1 MNGAPRVAAARTR
14 LVVDV
19 AIAAGAFGV
28 GLAGHLAAR
37 RDPSIEAAPFGWLI
51 VCFSAVAAALLAL
64 RRRRPLT
71 MIGLIAVVV
80 LMAGVVGD
88 PSLFSAQIALELA
101 IASHAVGSWSSY
113 RRRGFATVV
122 LLATLLALGAIHDSG
137 VLAGSAFVG
146 ALIGLPYTVG
156 IAVRGRR
163 LYLEAVEDRLAQ
175 AERERD
181 ERAGRAVAEER
192 ARLAREL
199 HDVIAHH
206 VSLIGV
212 QAGAARVAARADSA
226 ALDGALRSIESS
238 SREAI
243 VELRRVLSV
252 LGPAGDGEQLA
263 PTPDL
268 DRLDRLCASWQ
279 EAGIDV
285 EFVLATDDDAPLA
298 PVGPDLALCCYRIVE
313 EALTNVSRH
322 SRAHR
327 AHVSVVVGRESV
339 RITVADDGP
348 SIDGRTGGTGRGLWG
363 MRQRV
368 ALFAGEFDADPT
380 ESGGFRVHAVL
391 RVGS

>member
-1 MNGAPRVAAARTR
+1 M
-14 LVVDV
+14 VDV

-28 GLAGHLAAR
+28 GLVGHLAAR
-37 RDPSIEAAPFGWLI
+37 RDPSIEAAPIGWSIL
-51 VCFSAVAAALLAL
+51 FFAAVAAALLAL
-64 RRRRPLT
+64 RRQRPLT

-80 LMAGVVGD
+80 VMSGAVGD

-101 IASHAVGSWSSY
+101 IASHAIGSWSSY

-122 LLATLLALGAIHDSG
+122 LLATLLALGAIPDSG

-156 IAVRGRR
+156 VAVRGRR
-163 LYLEAVEDRLAQ
+163 RYLEAVEDRLAQ

-212 QAGAARVAARADSA
+212 QAGAARVAARADAA

-252 LGPAGDGEQLA
+252 LGPADDGDQLA

-268 DRLDRLCASWQ
+268 GRIHRLCASWQ

-285 EFVLATDDDAPLA
+285 ELVLATDDDAP
-298 PVGPDLALCCYRIVE
+298 PVPIGPDLALCCYRIVE

-327 AHVSVVVGRESV
+327 AHVSVCTGRELV

-348 SIDGRTGGTGRGLWG
+348 SIDGRPGGTGRGLWG

-368 ALFAGEFDADPT
+368 ALFAGEFDAGPT

-391 RVGS
+391 RVGP